1 MIQGLCGCDVF
12 EMSSAQQFGSACEES
27 VLRLGL
33 HLFFEV
39 LEEVVNQGDA
49 LDGGASSEIDEN
61 RVGED
66 FRQGV
71 VFQRFVRLPVF
82 QLVAELAVDDA
93 IVQFGEEVALLHAF
107 VQKLQRFRLFRARV
121 SVNFLHDFG
130 IFPDFFKETW
140 FDGLQESES
149 DFERFQENLQDVV
162 VLFKSFAEHAFHL
175 VSMLLHAGK
184 NQFFFVGEDLVER
197 TLRHGQRVCDVVHGD
212 VFHALAV
219 KRLCGDV
226 DDVFFDFV
234 AIDFAVMMWTHDV
247 LEEKVPLRC
256 GSRG

>member
-1 MIQGLCGCDVF
+1 MTCLKCHLHK
-12 EMSSAQQFGSACEES
+12 QFGSACEES
-27 VLRLGL
+27 ALRPGL

-93 IVQFGEEVALLHAF
+93 KVKFGEEVALLHAF
-107 VQKLQRFRLFRARV
+107 LQELQRFCFFRARV

-149 DFERFQENLQDVV
+149 DFERFRRISKTL
-162 VLFKSFAEHAFHL
+162 LFSSK
-175 VSMLLHAGK
+175 VSLSMR
-184 NQFFFVGEDLVER
+184 FIWF
-197 TLRHGQRVCDVVHGD
+197 
-212 VFHALAV
+212 
-219 KRLCGDV
+219 
-226 DDVFFDFV
+226 
-234 AIDFAVMMWTHDV
+234 
-247 LEEKVPLRC
+247 RC
-256 GSRG
+256 FCMQARINSSLSAKIW